1 MVEGVE
7 RLSTNSTDLIID
19 NILNINALR
28 VPYDV
33 VFESTKRETKYI
45 EKVYQ
50 ALIVYSLHCCLDKGS
65 INCGPNV
72 FIIYRSVQR

>member
-7 RLSTNSTDLIID
+7 RLLTNSTDLIID